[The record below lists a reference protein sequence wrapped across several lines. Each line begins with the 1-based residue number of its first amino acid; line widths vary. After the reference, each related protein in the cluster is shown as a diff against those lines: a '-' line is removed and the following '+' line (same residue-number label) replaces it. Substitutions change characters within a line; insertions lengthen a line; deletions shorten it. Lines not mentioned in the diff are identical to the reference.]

1 MELNP
6 TAAVTLAKAAYVIRT
21 ESNVDRAVREAGG
34 GAILEMFDG
43 SKAQIVAGSS
53 GAGWR
58 QASGFSL
65 LMAGRGAWQ
74 GQYVVATRGTV
85 TLADGLSDLV
95 SALEPG
101 PGGLLVH
108 AGFNRVATSVLP
120 ALLGALRNKNPSRIH
135 VVGHS
140 LGGGVANLLAAQF
153 DKMVGGSVL
162 YTFGSPRVGQ
172 DSFVSEL
179 TWSLGDRAIH
189 RAFNISDVV
198 PMVPIFPFSHAP
210 YRSEGAL
217 VGQSHGLISIQ
228 AHFLDNYA
236 PALVGQT
243 WRGLKNRALVVPM
256 SVDQLLDQAAE
267 AVRLPG
273 AGIALR
279 LLSRVLAALLASTN
293 IVLGSSVTAGMTLL
307 DRMAWM
313 LINCARVSAEMAER
327 VRRFIEYVMRFLG
340 RPVLSGVNL
349 TGQFVTHI
357 LQLLMAYV
365 RGVANAALRRGV

>member
-1 MELNP
+1 MELSP
-6 TAAVTLAKAAYVIRT
+6 IAAVTLAKAAYSIRT
-21 ESNVDRAVREAGG
+21 ESNIDRAVREVGG
-34 GAILEMFDG
+34 GAVLEMFDAG
-43 SKAQIVAGSS
+43 KAQIVSGSS

-58 QASGFSL
+58 QSSGFSL

-74 GQYVVATRGTV
+74 GQYVVATRGTA

-95 SALEPG
+95 AALERG
-101 PGGLLVH
+101 PGGMLVH

-120 ALLGALRNKNPSRIH
+120 ALLAALRNKNPSRIH

-140 LGGGVANLLAAQF
+140 LGGGVSNLLAAQF
-153 DKMVGGSVL
+153 DKTVGGSTL

-179 TWSLGDRAIH
+179 TWSLGDKAIH

-210 YRSEGAL
+210 FRSEGAL
-217 VGQSHGLISIQ
+217 VGQSHGLISLH
-228 AHFLDNYA
+228 AHSLDTYA

-243 WRGLKNRALVVPM
+243 WQGLKNRATVVPM

-267 AVRLPG
+267 AVRFPG
-273 AGIALR
+273 AGLALR

-293 IVLGSSVTAGMTLL
+293 VILGSSVTSGMTLL

-313 LINCARVSAEMAER
+313 LVNCARISVDMAKR
-327 VRRFIEYVMRFLG
+327 VQRFIEYVMRFLG
-340 RPVLSGVNL
+340 RPVLQGVNL
-349 TGQFVTHI
+349 TGQIVTYV
-357 LQLLMAYV
+357 LQLLMAHV
-365 RGVANAALRRGV
+365 RGVANAALRRGA